1 MSNYSGQQPEL
12 YYSMPAAVTKNTYTA
27 QAVISA
33 VASSSV
39 PRCLIPANYFS
50 LIGKS
55 MHFEAN
61 GTIANTAAATFVCA
75 GGLDTAAGTIGGT
88 GGATLFTTA
97 AVTPTSATVC
107 PFTLV
112 FDVVA
117 QAIGNLGT
125 TLQING
131 EMDVHAAASSS
142 WSAGRQST
150 MIGNTLTG
158 VNNELS
164 LYLELFGTW
173 NANSVSNTTTLQQF
187 KVYLEN

>member
-97 AVTPTSATVC
+97 AVTPAASTVC

-158 VNNELS
+158 INNELS